1 MRKLI
6 TFQSNICRF
15 LYIYQ
20 FDDHK
25 TKAKKLESL
34 NYLSEPQL
42 HLTVLLNAHIFPLQF
57 LFKCRP
63 LNTVELNRV
72 KSGGSKMLT
81 RQPDYT
87 ISELG
92 HPIHQWSDSTA
103 CESLKKLD
111 YTKMPSSPPSP
122 HRLLPLR
129 ETLDDCFKRLTM
141 RSREDFEED
150 PVYQQ
155 KLRKNQ
161 CNEQQRR
168 R

>member
-1 MRKLI
+1 
-6 TFQSNICRF
+6 
-15 LYIYQ
+15 
-20 FDDHK
+20 
-25 TKAKKLESL
+25 
-34 NYLSEPQL
+34 
-42 HLTVLLNAHIFPLQF
+42 
-57 LFKCRP
+57 
-63 LNTVELNRV
+63 
-72 KSGGSKMLT
+72 MLT

-92 HPIHQWSDSTA
+92 HPIHQWSDSTT

-111 YTKMPSSPPSP
+111 YRKMPSSPPSP

-161 CNEQQRR
+161 WNEQQRKR
-168 R
+168 SNQKCRDKDESRATTTTTTTIAATCDLNNF